1 MGWSR
6 EKGERSGTFSKNK
19 KGGGTNMGNMGN
31 KERARAWPRRTL
43 TLIVCAGLVLSTML
57 LPVQGAAQQKAGQ
70 PKTLRIGY
78 VLELSGWYSIMDA
91 SEDRYLKA
99 TAQMINEKGGVT
111 VQGQNY
117 AIELVG
123 EDGKSTLD
131 GNTAAANKLVFDD
144 KVNFVLG
151 PAAFYNPATSPVF
164 EPNKVFHVASFV
176 VMMPGELDATTPYGF
191 IGYNSSIGVLM
202 GALKAMKK
210 EFPSVKKVVMVAP
223 DDGALPHLMPKA
235 KKALEGLGLTE
246 AGSVIAFPNEMEDF
260 NPIAAKINAVKDADA
275 IVVVNGS
282 PPATGGIAKGLRA
295 LRNKKPIICSA
306 ASGIEDIAAICGKAA
321 ANDIISMAIAPHA
334 KGNPPL
340 IDELFDRAGKK
351 MPILVFTANGLWV
364 LTQVIQAA
372 NSLDPAVIK
381 AKWETMDKVECV
393 YGTCTFGG
401 DETYGLKHHAISH
414 PQPYTKLVNGK
425 VVEGGWVDV
434 GRIP

>member
-1 MGWSR
+1 M
-6 EKGERSGTFSKNK
+6 RS
-19 KGGGTNMGNMGN
+19 MGN
-31 KERARAWPRRTL
+31 KECTGAWSRRTL
-43 TLIVCAGLVLSTML
+43 TLIVCASLVLAAVL
-57 LPVQGAAQQKAGQ
+57 LPVRGMAQQKAS
-70 PKTLRIGY
+70 PAKTLRIGY
-78 VLELSGWYSIMDA
+78 VLELSGWYSRMDA
-91 SEDRYLKA
+91 SEDRYLKVA
-99 TAQMINEKGGVT
+99 AQMINEKGGVA

-117 AIELVG
+117 KIELVG

-144 KVNFVLG
+144 KVKFVLG
-151 PAAFYNPATSPVF
+151 PAAFYNPATTPVF

-176 VMMPGELDATTPYGF
+176 VMMPGELDASTPYGF
-191 IGYNSSIGVLM
+191 IGYNSSIGVLI

-210 EFPSVKKVVMVAP
+210 EFPSAKKVVMVAP

-235 KKALEGLGLTE
+235 KKTADGLGLTQV
-246 AGSVIAFPNEMEDF
+246 GNVIAFPNEMEDF

-282 PPATGGIAKGLRA
+282 PPATGGIAKGLRS
-295 LRNKKPIICSA
+295 LGNKKPIICSA
-306 ASGIEDIAAICGKAA
+306 ASGIEDIAAIAGKAA
-321 ANDIISMAIAPHA
+321 ANNIISMAIAPHA

-340 IDELFDRAGKK
+340 MDELFDRAGKK
-351 MPILVFTANGLWV
+351 MPVLVFTANGLWV

-372 NSLDPAVIK
+372 NSFDPAVVK
-381 AKWETMDKVECV
+381 AKWETMDKLDGV
-393 YGTCTFGG
+393 YGACTFGG
-401 DETYGLKHHAISH
+401 DETYGLKHHALSH